1 MIGVIPK
8 PGQLDAVEEFFQLFK
23 TPWEFYR
30 PGGVYTAVLSTC
42 ADVSNVNAK
51 LLVLYG
57 AEAKSIDTRIG
68 IVRGGRPE
76 SACLSDHDAS
86 VPIYGEACTF
96 TAPGQG
102 FSCVMAGT
110 EVVGVKA
117 ATSGSTVIRLGYDLF
132 EEIGLLLSNAQPIE
146 SFLKRVQNKP

>member
-1 MIGVIPK
+1 MDG
-8 PGQLDAVEEFFQLFK
+8 VEEFFQLFK

-96 TAPGQG
+96 TTPGQG
-102 FSCVMAGT
+102 FSGVMAGT

-117 ATSGSTVIRLGYDLF
+117 AT
-132 EEIGLLLSNAQPIE
+132 
-146 SFLKRVQNKP
+146 